1 MSNRRLRI
9 VSDQVAE
16 QANDAMAELGGM
28 TIAGLLGTYQSN
40 KDDVDALLAEALQLK
55 DANEIQ
61 TDRSLQ
67 VWGELEAA
75 QRRLWLY
82 SVLGN
87 EAFG

>member
-1 MSNRRLRI
+1 MSTPHLRI

-28 TIAGLLGTYQSN
+28 TIDGLLGTYQAN
-40 KDDVDALLAEALQLK
+40 KDDVDALLAEALQLH
-55 DANEIQ
+55 DANELQ
-61 TDRSLQ
+61 TDRSLM
-67 VWGELEAA
+67 VWGDLERA